1 MHPPFLC
8 LLLCFIFFIFPCCP
22 VPLATLVYSPLSVI
36 HRRLDDC
43 EEICLLMWNIR
54 LLCVYAWLNQKSKR
68 LRRCIFTCVQMR
80 NTLNPKHNMSLL
92 FPFNLLVY
100 PPARA
105 LEKNHTFLL
114 NQQKKIH
121 FIQPSFLSVSLLSLS
136 PPPSLAVCPA
146 LNKQTCKDCLQC
158 IWGGGGS
165 LVCRGPAV
173 GFLFLQIMKMFDV
186 TLYTYRSVA
195 HTLTHILSLL
205 YLRGPTIDI
214 THSPCIHSRTSSSYW
229 KLYDGLSV
237 SNLSNTVAVWVTM
250 FKETC
255 HWPNVFPPN
264 PQLPFFRPP

>member
-8 LLLCFIFFIFPCCP
+8 LLLCFIFFIFPCCLVLP
-22 VPLATLVYSPLSVI
+22 ATLVYSPLSVI

-136 PPPSLAVCPA
+136 PPPPSQSAPLWISKHVKTAFSVFEVGVGVSCVGDQRLAFCS
-146 LNKQTCKDCLQC
+146 CKSWKCLMSHC
-158 IWGGGGS
+158 
-165 LVCRGPAV
+165 
-173 GFLFLQIMKMFDV
+173 
-186 TLYTYRSVA
+186 T
-195 HTLTHILSLL
+195 HTEAWH
-205 YLRGPTIDI
+205 
-214 THSPCIHSRTSSSYW
+214 THSHTSFLCYICG
-229 KLYDGLSV
+229 DQ
-237 SNLSNTVAVWVTM
+237 
-250 FKETC
+250 
-255 HWPNVFPPN
+255 
-264 PQLPFFRPP
+264 QLI